1 MEWMAQRPD
10 PSGEAEP
17 PKPAAPVR
25 IVQAL
30 PEPAPEPGPQEAPE
44 PEPEPAPQEAPA
56 PDPELELR
64 PEPEPRGERES
75 PEPSPTRV
83 GPPEFAEGEALLDA
97 AGAFPVLSF
106 SYEDF
111 PSFRDYARAMSALGA
126 RFVAVR
132 HRQIVGAVDPA
143 SGAIAAVLPGSD
155 FSPRAR
161 DYTGEV
167 GLAPLAR
174 VVRERFGPRT
184 VVMMIVPRSF
194 DAGLFGGLSRALAER
209 GVGHEQVREI
219 RGRYL
224 RGAAG
229 GVRLR
234 VEGAVGRDGSA
245 LDLEALFDL
254 GQIAGGRR
262 A

>member
-1 MEWMAQRPD
+1 MAQRSD

-17 PKPAAPVR
+17 PTSAAPVR

-30 PEPAPEPGPQEAPE
+30 REPARAPESQEAPE
-44 PEPEPAPQEAPA
+44 PDPEPA
-56 PDPELELR
+56 LR
-64 PEPEPRGERES
+64 PEPEPRGEREP

-111 PSFRDYARAMSALGA
+111 PSFRDYARAMAALGA

-174 VVRERFGPRT
+174 AVRERFGPGT
-184 VVMMIVPRSF
+184 VVMMIVPRSL
-194 DAGLFGGLSRALAER
+194 DAGLFGGLARALAER

>member
-132 HRQIVGAVDPA
+132 QRQIVGAVDPA
-143 SGAIAAVLPGSD
+143 S
-155 FSPRAR
+155 